1 MNNSAMNDDD
11 SNRPPAPDVADLT
24 DTAEL
29 PEAQNRPQ
37 PRTQTPTQPA
47 GGGRPARPRSS
58 TLLDDRE
65 RATFLAE
72 WRTVQTTFAVAPER
86 AADTAQRLVGA
97 LADSVVRRVGEITDA
112 VGRPKPDPSS
122 APADSGPAG
131 VPVPDEET
139 WRQQLLRCREAFRL
153 LIDS

>member
-1 MNNSAMNDDD
+1 MNDPAMNDRHSSRNPTSD
-11 SNRPPAPDVADLT
+11 AADLT
-24 DTAEL
+24 DTAEI
-29 PEAQNRPQ
+29 PE
-37 PRTQTPTQPA
+37 TDD
-47 GGGRPARPRSS
+47 GGRPARPRSS
-58 TLLDDRE
+58 ALLDDRE
-65 RATFLAE
+65 RATYLAE
-72 WRTVQTTFAVAPER
+72 WHTVQTTFATEPEL
-86 AADTAQRLVGA
+86 AAETAQRLVRA